1 MTKDTWNPNQYDKFK
16 NERSQPFFDLMNL
29 LEPTKDATVVDL
41 GCGTGDLT
49 AELHKFTKAKKTWGL
64 DSSDQMLAKALAFE
78 TASLNFLKADIS
90 AWKQPEQFD
99 IIFSN
104 AALQWCPGHETIFK
118 NLKESLRENG
128 QIAIQMPM
136 NHDYPTHTLAQAIS
150 SEDPWKQLMGDNR
163 YEQHK
168 IMLAAEKYATLL
180 FDLGFKKQKVFTN
193 VYSHVLDSRE
203 GVIEWV
209 KGTLLTR
216 FQKGLSEDDYNKF
229 FLEFKKRLF
238 EKLPDNKPF
247 FYPFKRIL
255 IWARA

>member
-1 MTKDTWNPNQYDKFK
+1 MSKDAWNPQQYDKFK
-16 NERSQPFFDLMNL
+16 TERAQPFFDLIQL
-29 LEPTKDATVVDL
+29 LEPTKDPTVVDL

-49 AELHKFTKAKKTWGL
+49 AELHNKTNAKKTWGL

-78 TASLNFLKADIS
+78 TATLNFLKADIS

-104 AALQWCPGHETIFK
+104 AALQWCPGHETIIK
-118 NLKESLRENG
+118 NLKESLREHG

-136 NHDYPTHTLAQAIS
+136 NHDYPTHTLAQAMS
-150 SEDPWKQLMGDNR
+150 DELPWKTLMGDNS
-163 YEQHK
+163 YQQHK
-168 IMLAAEKYATLL
+168 IMLTAEQYATLL
-180 FDLGFKKQKVFTN
+180 FDLGFKKQKVITPL
-193 VYSHVLDSRE
+193 YGHVLESRE

-216 FQKGLSEDDYNKF
+216 FQKTLSEDDYNRF
-229 FLEFKKRLF
+229 FIEFKKRLF
-238 EKLPDNKPF
+238 EMLPDKKPF

-255 IWARA
+255 IWARL